1 MPANQTD
8 FHHAQ
13 PIYEELPGWSE
24 DITGARSLADL
35 PANARNYLDRIEELS
50 GTRISAVGVGPGQEE
65 TIEVNDLFV

>member
-1 MPANQTD
+1 MTQTA
-8 FHHAQ
+8 FHHAI

-35 PANARNYLDRIEELS
+35 PANTRKYLDRIEELS
-50 GTRISAVGVGPGQEE
+50 GTRISAVGVGPGQEQ